1 MLDVNEAGGA
11 NHCVDLVIRAIK
23 EMAVAGKVLLGHRR
37 HVLLELVT
45 ERKHATG
52 RKTSTDRLE
61 LPCRLVPEIQHVV
74 GENDID
80 RRNRPQLL
88 DTAND
93 QFEAALVHRCPISS
107 TRLRDHLGGQV
118 DAPDV
123 RMRKRLQRVLQPN
136 SRAGSELDDTTACR
150 TLDAQL
156 VHNPPAEVGVAA
168 GHGAPDE
175 TPNRAAR
182 PTELPGDYLQQI
194 ARHLAPDGALM
205 LPATTQNTCMRQTAE
220 LAELEQYLDH
230 IRESPSD
237 LGTVELI
244 SRRPAVD
251 EREVVTEA
259 RLDLHEGLVGDTWRA
274 RGSSRRPDGSPDPEA
289 QLTLMN
295 ARIAAAVAGER
306 DRWALAGDQL
316 FVDLDISQA
325 NMPPGARV
333 QVGEAVIEFSASP
346 HTGCA
351 KYSARF
357 GVEALKFINSP
368 MGRELRLRGANC
380 RVIVSGTVRQS
391 DTIRTL

>member
-1 MLDVNEAGGA
+1 
-11 NHCVDLVIRAIK
+11 
-23 EMAVAGKVLLGHRR
+23 
-37 HVLLELVT
+37 
-45 ERKHATG
+45 
-52 RKTSTDRLE
+52 
-61 LPCRLVPEIQHVV
+61 
-74 GENDID
+74 
-80 RRNRPQLL
+80 
-88 DTAND
+88 
-93 QFEAALVHRCPISS
+93 
-107 TRLRDHLGGQV
+107 
-118 DAPDV
+118 
-123 RMRKRLQRVLQPN
+123 
-136 SRAGSELDDTTACR
+136 
-150 TLDAQL
+150 
-156 VHNPPAEVGVAA
+156 
-168 GHGAPDE
+168 
-175 TPNRAAR
+175 
-182 PTELPGDYLQQI
+182 
-194 ARHLAPDGALM
+194 
-205 LPATTQNTCMRQTAE
+205 MRQIAE
-220 LAELEQYLDH
+220 LAELEQHLDH

-251 EREVVTEA
+251 EREVVPEA

-295 ARIAAAVAGER
+295 ARIAAAVAGAR

-325 NMPPGARV
+325 NMPPGTRV

-380 RVIVSGTVRQS
+380 RVIVPGTVREG
-391 DTIRTL
+391 DTIRKL